1 MKNNTH
7 LYLLCFP
14 KKKMVKIGKADDI
27 HNRIRTLQRYWGDVD
42 YAASYFLPAPTET
55 VFKLEKS
62 LHFLLSPFAIDFDT
76 GDGKTELFSEDAIAV
91 ALQHIDLYL
100 RSSPQSSTIQ
110 QGVPHPTP
118 RESEQCRRKKHA
130 VLIRRSKEVAPQV
143 IELAKKFDRIQRL
156 LLLLLRRQTR
166 YEYEYDILENQI
178 VFRIRL
184 EKPQIKRLCNAVD
197 VPAFSF
203 GIEDL
208 RASSWKNY
216 CSITARDDIIQY
228 NIMRP
233 SESGSQ
239 SHHPLL
245 DYFMT
250 QSEILL
256 KKLPTRSAA
265 VSSSIPPLDESKI
278 FSSIIDLAHH
288 G

>member
-1 MKNNTH
+1 MKNSTH

-62 LHFLLSPFAIDFDT
+62 LHFLLSPFAISFDT
-76 GDGKTELFSEDAIAV
+76 GDGKTELFSEGALEV
-91 ALQHIDLYL
+91 ALQYIDLYL
-100 RSSPQSSTIQ
+100 RSTPQPSTIQ
-110 QGVPHPTP
+110 QGVALPIPQ
-118 RESEQCRRKKHA
+118 ESESRRRKNHA
-130 VLIRRSKEVAPQV
+130 ALIRRSKEVAPQV

-166 YEYEYDILENQI
+166 YEYEYDILENKI

-184 EKPQIKRLCNAVD
+184 DKLKIKRLFNHD
-197 VPAFSF
+197 LMLAFSF
-203 GIEDL
+203 GITDL
-208 RASSWKNY
+208 RTSSWRNC

-239 SHHPLL
+239 SYHPLL

-265 VSSSIPPLDESKI
+265 VSSSIPPLDESNI
-278 FSSIIDLAHH
+278 LSSIIDLAHH